1 MKRAVRFIVVLALLT
16 VVQLASAQSGKI
28 SYGDLEM
35 AYSYSSAKNV
45 KVEWPEGWTA
55 GRFYE
60 GYTTYKSPVEFATIT
75 CDASV
80 GEEITVTARKT
91 KGTNNDRVGGCV
103 LFDGQRH
110 KVAEDAKGIKLTFK
124 VPSENMA
131 KKIKVQLWCG
141 DPNSFVVLYEI
152 IWKVKGEA
160 TTPTPVKPEKKDTCR
175 MKKSKYEFFDLWGE
189 VSIRCNDE
197 EDDAYEFARLDDPIY
212 ENDRIRTKEES
223 GAVLVW
229 ELEDHENPYHDQTF
243 TMGEESII
251 VIPIKPRDPCDIRN
265 YEDGRINWGYVAG
278 KMWAIE
284 KHNFKRMLEGREPED
299 PCEEKGHIVFGVR
312 DLDELP
318 PDFDEEKIRKHW
330 MELSGEQVYEI
341 RQQIRWWND
350 HNNPAF
356 RKKGTTTEIPVVYAI
371 ESQGSEVKINMLS
384 GFVPVVSE
392 KTKAFYIL
400 KEGQSATVGRNGKIV
415 VKKIDVNKVAK
426 KFGISNAAL
435 QGNTETVVKRYEIER
450 AIVKYKVTKGNRQ
463 GVLAKAF
470 DKYGRYERRE
480 LQIGNHL
487 TIALL
492 QDNVSYTLDRNT
504 KTAKRTKD
512 ADLNFL
518 NLNETLMKKL
528 NLKKK
533 GTKKVLGK
541 DCILYEGKNVQFYV
555 WKGLVLKK
563 VQKEKNG
570 ATTIHEVTSIEEPTS
585 IDAKMFKMPK
595 GYTVK

>member
-1 MKRAVRFIVVLALLT
+1 MKRAVRFIVILALLM

-480 LQIGNHL
+480 LKIGNVNS
-487 TIALL
+487 IALT
-492 QDNVSYTLDRNT
+492 QGSNSYALDKKT
-504 KTAKRTKD
+504 KIAKRTKD

-518 NLNETLMKKL
+518 NLNEALMKKL

-533 GTKKVLGK
+533 GTAKVVGKKCDHYVGR
-541 DCILYEGKNVQFYV
+541 NVEYYV
-555 WKGLVLKK
+555 WKGLVIKK
-563 VQKEKNG
+563 VQKEKDG
-570 ATTIHEVTSIEEPTS
+570 TTTIHEVTSIEEPTS

>member
-1 MKRAVRFIVVLALLT
+1 MKRAVRFIVILALLT
-16 VVQLASAQSGKI
+16 VVQIASAQSGKI

-450 AIVKYKVTKGNRQ
+450 AIVKYKVTKGDHQ

-480 LQIGNHL
+480 LQMGNHL

-570 ATTIHEVTSIEEPTS
+570 TTTIHEVTSIEEPTS